1 MNILA
6 TNDDGYRCEGIVRLV
21 SALRPLGHRVLMVS
35 PDRERSGSS
44 HSISTAAGYIDIKE
58 IAADTWICA
67 GTPVDCVIAVLYG
80 GLNFN
85 IDVIVSGINAGC
97 NLGTDLLFSGTA
109 AAAREG
115 AMHGYP
121 SIAFSLAGNPPYFWD
136 AAAGWAAS
144 HLSRLVNLWQKDTF
158 INVNMPNTGTLPDEP
173 LVTFPSRRSYIENT
187 QTESLSGGWRRLL
200 FNDMRQETLYEA
212 GSDDDAVQRN
222 EISVTPVYIR
232 PVSINAILGGAS

>member
-6 TNDDGYRCEGIVRLV
+6 TNDDGYRCEGILRLV
-21 SALRPLGHRVLMVS
+21 SALRALGHRVLMIS
-35 PDRERSGSS
+35 PDRERSGAS

-58 IAADTWICA
+58 IAADMWICA
-67 GTPVDCVIAVLYG
+67 GTPVDCILAALCG
-80 GLNFN
+80 GVAFD

-115 AMHGYP
+115 AIYGCP

-136 AAAGWAAS
+136 TAAGWAAS
-144 HLSRLVNLWQKDTF
+144 HIGSLVKLWQKDTF
-158 INVNMPNTGTLPDEP
+158 INVNMPNIKTLPDEP
-173 LVTFPSRRSYIENT
+173 LITFPSRRNYFDNVKTDSA
-187 QTESLSGGWRRLL
+187 GGWRRLL
-200 FNDMRQETLYEA
+200 FNDLLPETLYEA

-222 EISVTPVYIR
+222 EVSVTPVYVH
-232 PVSINAILGGAS
+232 PVSINAVSGSVP